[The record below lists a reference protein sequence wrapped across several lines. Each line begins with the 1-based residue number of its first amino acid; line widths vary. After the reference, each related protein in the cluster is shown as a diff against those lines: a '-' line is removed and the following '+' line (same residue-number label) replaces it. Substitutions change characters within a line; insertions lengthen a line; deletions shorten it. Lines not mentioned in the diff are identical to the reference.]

1 MENGDVLIVT
11 KLDRLGRDAMD
22 VRKTVEQ
29 LAASDI
35 RVHCLALPTLMLP
48 ESQRSNFAE
57 MKRTFIN
64 PVLKKI
70 NANTPLKAAMKQN
83 DDGRLVFTIVDAKN

>member
-1 MENGDVLIVT
+1 
-11 KLDRLGRDAMD
+11 
-22 VRKTVEQ
+22 
-29 LAASDI
+29 
-35 RVHCLALPTLMLP
+35 MLP

-64 PVLKKI
+64 PALKKI
-70 NANTPLKAAMKQN
+70 NANTPLKAAMTQN